1 MKIMRRCI
9 CWAYVTF
16 TWLTINNVLTTCKKN
31 IYFFLSIAYKR
42 IGDTDSALRI
52 LNIAIDKIPKYYD
65 ALLFR
70 GKLLAK
76 QRKYI

>member
-1 MKIMRRCI
+1 
-9 CWAYVTF
+9 
-16 TWLTINNVLTTCKKN
+16 LSNLINKNDDHKKN

-76 QRKYI
+76 QRKYLEAVDDFKACVKL